1 MIYFHESELRAAV
14 ADVEPRTKIFEIPV
28 DHPVIEENQS
38 SAVVRST
45 LTAVFEFREH
55 HTETSAIY
63 QVIFI
68 PLIRIPNG
76 DSGEIIPNYP
86 KKFPRRR
93 DNILTDSFY
102 LVVNKTARSVKFG
115 PKDYIII
122 FQRELRGLGIG
133 SYAFGELIRWAR
145 PKMPEFTVDRV
156 KVGAGDARDP
166 VNHLRRNHF
175 YEKHGFRGEFSDP
188 DKTDGFYYIDRVS
201 DLIASDVSPN
211 WVEKDIP
218 ETLFKLLDR
227 NLENEN
233 GLEKANAA
241 IEVERNRNSALLER
255 MIKYKKRAR
264 NLGFVVVL
272 IIVLSF
278 LYFNSVR

>member
-1 MIYFHESELRAAV
+1 MIYFHESELRTAV
-14 ADVEPRTKIFEIPV
+14 ADMEPRTKIFEIPV

-45 LTAVFEFREH
+45 LTAVFEFREY

-63 QVIFI
+63 QIRFI
-68 PLIRIPNG
+68 PLIRIPND
-76 DSGEIIPNYP
+76 DSGEIIPSYP
-86 KKFPRRR
+86 KKFPMRR
-93 DNILTDSFY
+93 DNILTDSFH
-102 LVVNKTARSVKFG
+102 LIVNKTAKAVKFG

-122 FQRELRGLGIG
+122 FQSELRGLGIG
-133 SYAFGELIRWAR
+133 SYAFGELIRWAK
-145 PKMPEFTVDRV
+145 PAMPEFTVDRV
-156 KVGAGDARDP
+156 KVGAVDARDP
-166 VNHLRRNHF
+166 VNRLRRNRF

-188 DKTDGFYYIDRVS
+188 DKTDGFYCIDRVS

-211 WVEKDIP
+211 WAEKDIP
-218 ETLFKLLDR
+218 ETVLKLLDR

-233 GLEKANAA
+233 GLAMTNAA
-241 IEVERNRNSALLER
+241 IEIERNRNSALLDR

-264 NLGFVVVL
+264 NLSVAVVL
-272 IIVLSF
+272 IIVLSL